1 MKVKYLKQFFLF
13 PDIFV
18 MSLIFLICFGFMLQH
33 LSSLWTWVSF
43 VLGMVGY
50 ILSEYLTHRFLFHM
64 KPPKNAFFLKL
75 LKRIH
80 YDHHSDP
87 NNLHLLFL
95 PLWYSLP
102 NIIVVGGI
110 VYFITASLVITNA
123 FITGVILF
131 LLYYEWV
138 HYRAHRPFQPLSPW
152 GRWMKKIHL
161 WHHFKNEN
169 FWYGVTNPSMDII
182 MGTFKD
188 QKEVELSKTAKNLEK
203 RSDQD
208 FHL

>member
-1 MKVKYLKQFFLF
+1 MKVKYLKQFLSF

-18 MSLIFLICFGFMLQH
+18 MSLIFLICFGFMFSH
-33 LSSLWTWVSF
+33 LSSLGTWVSF
-43 VLGMVGY
+43 VLGMAGY
-50 ILSEYLTHRFLFHM
+50 IISEYMTHRFLFHM

-110 VYFITASLVITNA
+110 VYFITASLIITNA

-188 QKEVELSKTAKNLEK
+188 QKEVKLSKTTKNLEK
-203 RSDQD
+203 RCDQD